1 MLFDV
6 RKHKDDI
13 AKTIDADPFS
23 YFWTDQTKEALYRN
37 QSYNNMEDALRRIEA
52 KAKGIFLDQ
61 KKNGQV
67 MDISA

>member
-6 RKHKDDI
+6 RKHKDDTTR
-13 AKTIDADPFS
+13 TIDADPFS
-23 YFWTDQTKEALYRN
+23 YFWKDQTKEALYRN